1 MSEKVRPKTIRELID
16 LCNSLPR
23 GRRIV
28 GYVSTLGFFLF
39 VAALGVAVYFKT
51 GFFTYLVLALC
62 LFLSTAHSNY
72 ALDVN
77 LTQRK
82 VRRIDYWYVG
92 AATIGML
99 WAVASYSHQRNAVI
113 TRVLLKAHQAAEEP
127 VREKAITSINDL
139 SKLLCEGTVTK
150 VSIAPCDGL
159 RKLSAEMKPHLSPDQ
174 IKSFKDRLS
183 KDVMLP
189 YARLFPRDL
198 LVPNLFS
205 PFSAVDIRLDDWS
218 QFMESAPSQATP
230 ERDEEM
236 EIVFGLGQWVVWPFF
251 LAYALALRITKVT
264 TDVFEWA
271 K

>member
-1 MSEKVRPKTIRELID
+1 MRRPRVFIVGCGNATIGSRCCSAWSQERSFRKSWIRQAIAMSEKVRPKTIRELID

-113 TRVLLKAHQAAEEP
+113 TRVL
-127 VREKAITSINDL
+127 
-139 SKLLCEGTVTK
+139 
-150 VSIAPCDGL
+150 
-159 RKLSAEMKPHLSPDQ
+159 
-174 IKSFKDRLS
+174 
-183 KDVMLP
+183 
-189 YARLFPRDL
+189 
-198 LVPNLFS
+198 
-205 PFSAVDIRLDDWS
+205 
-218 QFMESAPSQATP
+218 
-230 ERDEEM
+230 
-236 EIVFGLGQWVVWPFF
+236 
-251 LAYALALRITKVT
+251 
-264 TDVFEWA
+264 
-271 K
+271 